1 MFRRHTI
8 SFKNAFAGIAHAF
21 HSQPNFRVHCFIAT
35 VVVSAGIIFQ
45 LTAIEWGLITFTIIW
60 VLLSEMINTAIE
72 SMVDLI
78 TSDYRQNAKVAKD
91 VAAGAVLLGA
101 VGSLIIGIIIFLP
114 KIMFLIR

>member
-8 SFKNAFAGIAHAF
+8 PFKNAFAGLAHAF

-35 VVVSAGIIFQ
+35 IVVSAGIVFQ
-45 LTAIEWGLITFTIIW
+45 LTPLEWALLLFTIIW
-60 VLLSEMINTAIE
+60 VLLAEMINTAIE

-78 TSDYRQNAKVAKD
+78 TTDYRQDAKVAKD

-101 VGSLIIGIIIFLP
+101 LGSIIIGLIIFLP
-114 KIMFLIR
+114 KITLLIR